1 MVGLVLLLLACDA
14 DEDLTPAPE
23 AFRGQADLTLEG
35 SHAGPESISLGWV
48 GWSHFLEDDLS
59 LVAASDDEGVWD
71 LVLAIEGTLVEGE
84 HTPEKVYLRKG
95 EQLFRDGEA
104 TCTAA
109 LTGEGTTESPYA
121 AALSCE
127 GLVTEEGS
135 PSHEDRPFAL
145 VDGAISGGTVTV
157 QDYRANRF
165 TMDGWFGGLQ
175 LVSGPLEGERVEF
188 RDPDRALVVPWRE
201 DGSWVLF
208 EDGEDDSLD
217 DVLFRVAPGEGS
229 WTLERQAR
237 WGADPTTA
245 VELAVIADVEVT
257 VGVQG
262 REEDLTGTELT
273 LPLWAGLH
281 EGEDRLVVV
290 VK

>member
-1 MVGLVLLLLACDA
+1 MVGLLLVMLGCDA
-14 DEDLTPAPE
+14 DEDLTPTPE
-23 AFRGQADLTLEG
+23 AFRGQADFTLDG
-35 SHAGPESISLGWV
+35 SHAGSESISLGWV
-48 GWSHFLEDDLS
+48 GWSHFLEDDFS
-59 LVAASDDEGVWD
+59 VVAASDDEGVWD
-71 LVLAIEGTLVEGE
+71 LVFAFEGALVQGE
-84 HTPEKVYLRKG
+84 HTPDKVYLRKG
-95 EQLFRDGEA
+95 EQLFLDAEA

-109 LTGEGTTESPYA
+109 LTGEGTTEAPFA
-121 AALSCE
+121 AVLSCDD
-127 GLVTEEGS
+127 LVTEAGS
-135 PSHEDRPFAL
+135 PSHEDRPFSL
-145 VDGAISGGTVTV
+145 VDGVISGGTVTN

-175 LVSGPLEGERVEF
+175 LVSGPLEGDLVEF
-188 RDPDRALVVPWRE
+188 RDLDRAVVVPWRE

-217 DVLFRVAPGEGS
+217 DAFFRVSPGDGS
-229 WTLERQAR
+229 WTVERQAR
-237 WGADPTTA
+237 WGADPSTA

-262 REEDLTGTELT
+262 REDDQTGTELT
-273 LPLWAGLH
+273 LPLWEALH